1 MLTIYEFT
9 VISHASAL
17 IAIGKSEIVG
27 GRWPWWQDSGEWLV
41 GRMQAPNVT
50 ATDRTQVTLR
60 TSLRRAL
67 RSRVSNVAQYLVIVA
82 AVSYL
87 VWSSAAS
94 MGYNWQWSR
103 VPQYLYTI
111 EDGAFVPGPLLLGLA
126 QTLIISAIASILAT
140 TIGIGTAVLRV
151 SSSWSGR
158 LLARV
163 YLELIRNTPL
173 IVQVSL
179 FYFVLAPVFGLT
191 RLWSGI
197 LALAFFEGAFASEV
211 FRSGILSIPLGQW
224 EASSVLGLS
233 RRQAFR
239 LVVLPQAVRIM
250 LPPLVSIAV
259 SLIKDSSIVSVIAL
273 FELTSAG
280 RNAVADSFMSFEIWL
295 TVAAMYLCL
304 TATLSLFAN
313 HLNHRFRLR
322 L

>member
-1 MLTIYEFT
+1 VEHDHGDGVGVSGLSNEHMLPT
-9 VISHASAL
+9 
-17 IAIGKSEIVG
+17 
-27 GRWPWWQDSGEWLV
+27 W
-41 GRMQAPNVT
+41 T
-50 ATDRTQVTLR
+50 ATVRINTTLLR
-60 TSLRRAL
+60 VFRRAL
-67 RSRVSNVAQYLVIVA
+67 RSRASNVAQYLIVVT

-87 VWSSAAS
+87 VWSSAVS

-103 VPQYLYTI
+103 VPQYLYVI
-111 EDGAFVPGPLLLGLA
+111 EDGAFVPGPLLLGLM
-126 QTLIISAIASILAT
+126 QTVIISAIAGGLAT
-140 TIGIGTAVLRV
+140 TIGISTAGLRI
-151 SSSWSGR
+151 SRSWSGR

-179 FYFVLAPVFGLT
+179 FYFVLAPVFDLS
-191 RLWSGI
+191 RLWSGV

-211 FRSGILSIPLGQW
+211 FRSGILSIPRGQW

-233 RRQAFR
+233 RRQTFR
-239 LVVLPQAVRIM
+239 LVVLPQAVRVM
-250 LPPLVSIAV
+250 LPPLVGVAV

-280 RNAVADSFMSFEIWL
+280 RDAIADSFMSFEIWL

-313 HLNHRFRLR
+313 HLNQRLR
-322 L
+322 SRL